1 MPVATTIST
10 SSHHHRSQT
19 YGSHSL
25 PYQAYEGGSTS
36 TLSGSSEG
44 VKTFPVADLRRVR
57 AEACK
62 IPPEERRSRAKRAMT
77 PHTPRRSY
85 SDSKANAKGR
95 CAKEPRVVVQE
106 LRRRSDSEH
115 RHHHHR
121 RYERDDEREGER
133 VYVYK
138 AHKKNE
144 GEVDRSRPSTRR
156 RSTTNAGEAS
166 GTRHERQR
174 TGDRELQRRHSE
186 RRSSHHE
193 EKVHTPLRREK
204 RSIADYTPKS
214 TRERASAT
222 R

>member
-10 SSHHHRSQT
+10 SSHHHRSQA

-25 PYQAYEGGSTS
+25 PYQAYEGDSTS
-36 TLSGSSEG
+36 TLSDSSEG

-57 AEACK
+57 AEACEK
-62 IPPEERRSRAKRAMT
+62 LPEERRLRAKRAMT

-85 SDSKANAKGR
+85 SDSKANAKDR
-95 CAKEPRVVVQE
+95 YAKEPRVVVQE
-106 LRRRSDSEH
+106 LRRSGSEH

-121 RYERDDEREGER
+121 RYEREDEREGER

-144 GEVDRSRPSTRR
+144 GEVDRFRPSTRR
-156 RSTTNAGEAS
+156 RSTTIAGEAS
-166 GTRHERQR
+166 GKRHERLR

-186 RRSSHHE
+186 RRPSHHE